1 MFRELKDRLLELIFS
16 RMFVLLAVIVILFG
30 VLINRIFQLQII
42 NGESYQNNFILKIQ
56 REKTIPSTR
65 GKIFDCNGKV
75 LAYDELAYS
84 VTIADNYES
93 SSTKNADMNDTIS
106 HLIRLIEKNG
116 DKLVNDFNIIL
127 DKDGNFVFN
136 VEDRALLRFL
146 ADAYGRTK
154 IEDLKFAEK
163 NATPQEVVEYLA
175 GEKRFAI
182 GQKKEVDG
190 KETFIAGEGYTKEE
204 LIKILTIRYAMSFN
218 SFQKYIPTVVATG
231 VSEETVAVVMENKE
245 ELQGV
250 DIAEDTIR
258 KYIDDVSMSPIL
270 GYTGKISQEEL
281 EALNM
286 GKSADDDISERY
298 EINDMIGK
306 AGIEQVM
313 EEKLQGKK
321 GSKLIYVDNLGR
333 ITETAKA
340 VEPVAGND
348 LHLTIDSDLQSAIY
362 HIIEQKLAGILVD
375 KIRNV
380 KEYHASA
387 GASADDIIIPIDDV
401 YFALF
406 NNNVIDF
413 QRMTEPN
420 AGLNE
425 KEVYQA
431 YLSQNAQVLE
441 ALKEELLNTKTPYTA
456 LTTEMQ
462 VYESYIVSMLSS
474 KNLGILMSDEIDTKD
489 ETYLAWKAETISL
502 NEYLNHGIA
511 RNWIDITRLTMD
523 GQYSSSE
530 EVYQALVDNIIE
542 MLSSNTGFAK
552 KVLKYMIR
560 DEKILGRQV
569 CMLLFEQGIIKG
581 SQDEREA
588 LENGG
593 TSAYTFLLDK
603 IKKLEIT
610 PAQLALDPCTGS
622 CVVTKAQ
629 TGEVLACVTYPS
641 YDNNRLANT
650 IDAEYY
656 NSLTTDLSNP
666 LYSYATQQR
675 TAPGSTFKL
684 VSAVAG
690 LQEGVTTLSEK
701 IDCVGL
707 YNRVDNPRCWKRT
720 GHGLL
725 DIVGGITNS
734 CNFFFYEIGY
744 RLGTDV
750 AGRYDSELG
759 LGKLAQYAEMF
770 GLSEPSGIE
779 LSESEPRIS
788 SEDAVRSAIGHGTN
802 NFTTV
807 GLARYVTTIAN
818 SGTCF
823 KLSLLDNLTD
833 ASGNVLEEYTPEVR
847 NKIEIPDSTWEA
859 VHLGMRGVV
868 ENASAFRDFPITAA
882 GKTGTAQQIASR
894 PNHAVFVGFAPFETP
909 EISIAT
915 RIAYG
920 YTSANAV
927 EVSRDVMKYYFKL
940 EDIEEI
946 ITGEAKRP
954 DSTIAGD

>member
-375 KIRNV
+375 TIRNV

>member
-106 HLIRLIEKNG
+106 RLIRLIEKNG

-190 KETFIAGEGYTKEE
+190 KEIFIAGEGYTKEE

-375 KIRNV
+375 NIRNV

-581 SQDEREA
+581 SQDEKEA

-593 TSAYTFLLDK
+593 ISAYSFLLDK

-868 ENASAFRDFPITAA
+868 ENASAFRNFPITAA

>member
-106 HLIRLIEKNG
+106 RLIRLIEKNG

-375 KIRNV
+375 NIRNV

>member
-106 HLIRLIEKNG
+106 RLIRLIEKNG

-684 VSAVAG
+684 VSAVVG

>member
-106 HLIRLIEKNG
+106 RLIRLIEKNG

>member
-106 HLIRLIEKNG
+106 RLIRLIEKNG

-190 KETFIAGEGYTKEE
+190 KEIFIAGEGYTKEE

-581 SQDEREA
+581 SQDEKEA

-593 TSAYTFLLDK
+593 ISAYSFLLDK

-868 ENASAFRDFPITAA
+868 ENASAFRNFPITAA

>member
-375 KIRNV
+375 QIRNV